1 MTDNLETRLRFLE
14 DEAEIHRLAARF
26 SDVINER
33 DVAAF
38 TRLWAAEGAVWTIG
52 PPLASTARGREA
64 ISTLL
69 QNLFG
74 IERYFMQMTH
84 SGVVTLNGDRATSR
98 FVMREHGHGEGTYY
112 ENLAVYNDELVR
124 EVDGWRFIKRVYIY
138 RFLNQKPFDEV
149 AFEAVA
155 APPDTTSR

>member
-1 MTDNLETRLRFLE
+1 
-14 DEAEIHRLAARF
+14 
-26 SDVINER
+26 
-33 DVAAF
+33 
-38 TRLWAAEGAVWTIG
+38 
-52 PPLASTARGREA
+52 
-64 ISTLL
+64 
-69 QNLFG
+69 
-74 IERYFMQMTH
+74 
-84 SGVVTLNGDRATSR
+84 
-98 FVMREHGHGEGTYY
+98 MREHGHGEGTYY